1 MKRPIRILLFI
12 GGGFMLGLGF
22 DLNLVSIGGIGV
34 TMIFAY
40 LFEGLV

>member
-12 GGGFMLGLGF
+12 VGGFMLGLGF
-22 DLNLVSIGGIGV
+22 DLKLVSVGGIGL

-40 LFEGLV
+40 LFEGLT